1 MEKTLEIILTDTTLK
16 LIALGL
22 VLLITAMLITFFIQ
36 YNLDRAKGRHARFFW
51 FEVNGTQKPKDEK
64 QNTQKN
70 RTNANGKNINTGT
83 NHGIIGDQYTGL
95 KQREITQEDVDFLT
109 NEIAKF
115 SQKNSEK
122 INKLHIT
129 IGYPHCKETTY
140 LAQKTHQLLTLMGFK
155 HIETL
160 TLQTFGR
167 TGKTFGVSNAP
178 DNSIMVEIYPPDNVQ

>member
-1 MEKTLEIILTDTTLK
+1 MVRKNKKTKNKTLK
-16 LIALGL
+16 
-22 VLLITAMLITFFIQ
+22 
-36 YNLDRAKGRHARFFW
+36 
-51 FEVNGTQKPKDEK
+51 
-64 QNTQKN
+64 KN

-122 INKLHIT
+122 INKSHIT

-178 DNSIMVEIYPPDNVQ
+178 DNSIMVEIYPPTMFNNSHCQNSRPPADNYTFTTNSGCI